1 VSTLLLEVV
10 TPERIVYSQQAD
22 MVIVKG
28 AEGELGIL
36 PNHIPLVTPL
46 KIAPVRV
53 KKSGG
58 QEDLIAVHGGFIEVR
73 KEKVVVL
80 AEAAEL
86 PEEIDVDRARAAK
99 ERAERR
105 LSEKAE
111 NIDFTRAQIALQKA
125 INRLRVSGRQ

>member
-10 TPERIVYSQQAD
+10 TPERIVYSEQAD
-22 MVIVKG
+22 MVVVKG

-53 KKSGG
+53 KSGSKE
-58 QEDLIAVHGGFIEVR
+58 QLIAVHGGFMEVR
-73 KEKVVVL
+73 KDKVVIL
-80 AEAAEL
+80 AESAEL
-86 PEEIDVDRARAAK
+86 PEEIDIDRARSAK

-105 LSEKAE
+105 LAQRAE
-111 NIDFTRAQIALQKA
+111 NIDYARAQIALQKA
-125 INRLRVSGRQ
+125 INRLKVSGKE

>member
-125 INRLRVSGRQ
+125 INCLRVSGRQ

>member
-10 TPERIVYSQQAD
+10 TPERIVYSEQAD
-22 MVIVKG
+22 MVVVKG

-53 KKSGG
+53 KSGSKE
-58 QEDLIAVHGGFIEVR
+58 QLIAVHGGFMEVR
-73 KEKVVVL
+73 KDKVVIL
-80 AEAAEL
+80 AESAEL
-86 PEEIDVDRARAAK
+86 PEEIDVDRARSAK

-105 LSEKAE
+105 LAQRAE
-111 NIDFTRAQIALQKA
+111 NIDDARAQIALQKA
-125 INRLRVSGRQ
+125 INRLKVSGKE

>member
-1 VSTLLLEVV
+1 MSTLLLEVV

-28 AEGELGIL
+28 AEGELGVL